1 LKAAQGEQNLELRLE
16 AVGQLGNMQAHEEL
30 WQLYQKESAVE
41 VKRRI
46 IRSMMVGGST
56 DRLIELAR
64 AEQNPELRREAVRAL
79 GQMRSARTGD
89 VLVQIYGS
97 DNNPDVRKS
106 VVNALFI
113 QENATALVALARK
126 EQDVTMKKEIVS
138 RLSNMHTKVATDY
151 MIELLG
157 K

>member
-1 LKAAQGEQNLELRLE
+1 MGAN
-16 AVGQLGNMQAHEEL
+16 EEL
-30 WQLYQKESAVE
+30 WQLYQKESSAD

-46 IRSMMVGGST
+46 IRSMMASGSV
-56 DRLIELAR
+56 DRLIELAKS
-64 AEQNPELRREAVRAL
+64 EQNPELRREAVRAL
-79 GQMRSARTGD
+79 GQMRSARTAD
-89 VLVQIYGS
+89 VLLQIYSS
-97 DNNPDVRKS
+97 DNNVDVKKS

-113 QENATALVALARK
+113 QDNAAALVGLARK

-138 RLSNMHTKVATDY
+138 RLSNMRSKVATDY